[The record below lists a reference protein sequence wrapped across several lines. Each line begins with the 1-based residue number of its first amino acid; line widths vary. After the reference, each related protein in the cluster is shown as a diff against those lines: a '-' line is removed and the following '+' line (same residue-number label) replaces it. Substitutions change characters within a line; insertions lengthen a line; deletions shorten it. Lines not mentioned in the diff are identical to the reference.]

1 MKRQL
6 ENDLAIALAP
16 YVKETDISAV
26 KLIIT
31 MALDG

>member
-6 ENDLAIALAP
+6 ENDLVIALAP
-16 YVKETDISAV
+16 YVKETDISSV